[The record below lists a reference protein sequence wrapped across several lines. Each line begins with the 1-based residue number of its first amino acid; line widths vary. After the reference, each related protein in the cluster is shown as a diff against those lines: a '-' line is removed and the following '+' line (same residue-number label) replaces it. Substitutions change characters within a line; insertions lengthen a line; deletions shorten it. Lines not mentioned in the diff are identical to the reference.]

1 MSAPA
6 RLLRY
11 LICVQLLPDQVDHQ
25 HIGSKLKGKKR
36 RTNAASVKNY
46 VVLFGEG
53 YVSQVW
59 TTMVPLSIIM
69 LESEVF

>member
-1 MSAPA
+1 
-6 RLLRY
+6 
-11 LICVQLLPDQVDHQ
+11 
-25 HIGSKLKGKKR
+25 
-36 RTNAASVKNY
+36 VKNY